1 MTEHYTRPDVKA
13 FLAFLNSVPGPK
25 MHEISPAEA
34 RAQYVAMV
42 PLGESDPHDL
52 AVIRDMRCPGPGGEI
67 PLRLYDAR
75 ESRAPGP
82 AVMFFHGGGWVIGDL
97 ATHHALCSDIA
108 AALDLPVIA
117 VDYRLAPEH
126 AFPAAHDDCEAAA
139 RWVAGNPAELGR
151 EITGLIT
158 MGDSAGGNM
167 AIAVAEALRDTP
179 AGVPVILQVPL
190 YPATDEKLDHPS
202 YSDFAEG
209 HLLTRDSM
217 DWFHAAYGAKSG
229 DKRAYPMHG
238 AHETAPPTVLVTASL
253 DPIRDQGR
261 AYAKALIDAG
271 RNVSFM
277 EMRGSIHGF
286 TTLRKAIP
294 SAQDDMAAIYGAI
307 RLMLERKGG

>member
-1 MTEHYTRPDVKA
+1 MTEHYTRPDVQA

-34 RAQYVAMV
+34 RAQYLAMG
-42 PLGESDPHDL
+42 PLTEAEPHDL
-52 AVIRDMRCPGPGGEI
+52 AVIRDLTCPGPAGDI

-75 ESRAPGP
+75 ESREPGP
-82 AVMFFHGGGWVIGDL
+82 AVVFFHGGGWVIGDL
-97 ATHHALCSDIA
+97 ETHHALCSDIA

-126 AFPAAHDDCEAAA
+126 PYPAAPDDCEAAA
-139 RWVAGNPAELGR
+139 RWIAGSPGALR
-151 EITGLIT
+151 RTVTGLIT

-167 AIAVAEALRDTP
+167 AIVVAEALRDNAT
-179 AGVPVILQVPL
+179 GVPVILQVPL
-190 YPATDEKLDHPS
+190 YPATDEKLDHRS

-217 DWFHAAYGAKSG
+217 DWFHSAYGAKPG
-229 DKRAYPMHG
+229 EKRSYPMHG
-238 AHETAPPTVLVTASL
+238 NHSAAPPTVLVTASL

-261 AYAKALIDAG
+261 AYAMALIDAG
-271 RNVSFM
+271 RDVTFM

-286 TTLRKAIP
+286 TTLRKALP
-294 SAQDDMAAIYGAI
+294 SAQDDMQTIYGAI
-307 RLMLERKGG
+307 RAILAQSA